1 MKYFFPIIV
10 LSLLTIACNKHLNII
25 KDSDALVKVGN
36 KTLYRSDVEENIATG
51 LTQEDSVIAAEH
63 YVRSWINNNLLYNI
77 AQKNFNDKEKIDR
90 LVENYRRSLLIN
102 QYQEQLVG
110 EKLTNEIDEQ
120 SLQDYYN
127 QNKDKFKLERP
138 LVKGLFLKVPVN
150 APQLNEIRT
159 WYKSTAPVSR
169 ENLEKYSTNNAAI
182 FNYFIDKWTD
192 FNETMSDFPK
202 ELLTKDDL
210 IAQRKTI
217 EKQDDKYFYFL
228 KIIDCL
234 LRGDNAPYE
243 YVKPTVREL
252 LLNQQKIDF
261 LKKTE
266 DDLYQRAVD
275 KGEIKFYND
284 EAN

>member
-1 MKYFFPIIV
+1 MRYFFPIIV
-10 LSLLTIACNKHLNII
+10 LSLLTVACNKHLGIS
-25 KDSDALVKVGN
+25 DSDALVKVGN
-36 KTLYRSDVEENIATG
+36 KTLYRSDVEENITVG
-51 LTQEDSVIAAEH
+51 LTKDDSVLAAEH
-63 YVRSWINNNLLYNI
+63 YIRSWINDNLLYNI

-110 EKLTNEIDEQ
+110 EKLTSEIDEQ

-138 LVKGLFLKVPVN
+138 LVKGLFLKVPAN

-159 WYKSTAPVSR
+159 WYKSTTPVSR
-169 ENLEKYSTNNAAI
+169 ENLEKYSMNNAAV
-182 FNYFIDKWTD
+182 FNYFLDKWTD
-192 FNETMSDFPK
+192 FSEAMSYFPK

-210 IAQRKTI
+210 VAQRKAI

-228 KIIDCL
+228 KIINCL
-234 LRGDNAPYE
+234 LPGDNAPYE
-243 YVKPTVREL
+243 YAKPTVREL